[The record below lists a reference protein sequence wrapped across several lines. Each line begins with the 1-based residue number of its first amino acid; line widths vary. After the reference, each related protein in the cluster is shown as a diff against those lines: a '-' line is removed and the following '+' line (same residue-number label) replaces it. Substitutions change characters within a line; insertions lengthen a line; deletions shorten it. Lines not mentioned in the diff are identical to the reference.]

1 MRLFLKTTFSTMLC
15 IVSMFVFTTN
25 AFAASDSGMIV
36 RISEIE
42 IEPDYLQDYNQ
53 ILQEEAEASVRL
65 EPGVLAIFPM
75 FQKEQPNQIRVLEIY
90 ASRQAYELHL
100 KTPHFIKYK
109 TTTLKMVKSLK
120 LIDMQ
125 TIDPASMATIFGKMS
140 TKL

>member
-15 IVSMFVFTTN
+15 IVSMFVLTTN

-75 FQKEQPNQIRVLEIY
+75 FQKEQPNQIMVLEIY

>member
-15 IVSMFVFTTN
+15 IVSMFVLTTN

-75 FQKEQPNQIRVLEIY
+75 FQKEQPHQIRVLEIY

>member
-15 IVSMFVFTTN
+15 IVSMFVLTTN

-65 EPGVLAIFPM
+65 EPGVLSIFPM

>member
-1 MRLFLKTTFSTMLC
+1 MRLFLKTTLITMLC
-15 IVSMFVFTTN
+15 IVSMFVLTTN